1 MLLAAESPTHPDE
14 GQGVSQSSPKQVA
27 NAAQSAVWDRAGAC
41 LAQSFSQTEH
51 AWPDVLFV
59 AVVEPVLVGGSLE
72 GTHQEILYQKRL
84 HPQIH
89 EFPSFR
95 GLGVCTSA

>member
-41 LAQSFSQTEH
+41 LARSFSQTEH

-59 AVVEPVLVGGSLE
+59 AVVEAVLVGGSLE
-72 GTHQEILYQKRL
+72 GTQPRNTVSKKVA
-84 HPQIH
+84 P
-89 EFPSFR
+89 PNP
-95 GLGVCTSA
+95 